1 MMISMTISFLRMTK
15 IERII
20 NSIFNNLFP
29 ILLAA
34 CIGFALAKWLNINP
48 RPLSQV
54 VFYVFSPVLVF
65 NLIMNSKLSNQ
76 DILRILVFAVILMVC
91 IGLLTLLI
99 GGALRFDRKMM
110 VAVLITA
117 IFMNAG
123 NYGLPLTSFAFG
135 EKALAFASVFF
146 VINALLT
153 NTVGIVIASSG
164 STGVVNAIKGL
175 VKFPAIYALVLGIL
189 FLQFGWELPSGL
201 DRTVTLLSNA
211 AIPCMLVLLG
221 MQLVN
226 IRLDGHIRPLILTS
240 SMRLI
245 IAPVIAYGL
254 TRLFGIS
261 GAAQQAVVLEAGMPV
276 AVLTT
281 ILATEFDTMPTF
293 VTAAVLV
300 TTLLSPLT
308 LTPLLAFL
316 GA

>member
-1 MMISMTISFLRMTK
+1 MSELFTLF
-15 IERII
+15 
-20 NSIFNNLFP
+20 FNNLFP

-34 CIGFALAKWLNINP
+34 GIGFVLAKWLKINP

-65 NLIMNSKLSNQ
+65 NLIKNSQLSNQ
-76 DILRILVFAVILMVC
+76 DILRTLAFALILMMC
-91 IGLLTLLI
+91 IGLLTWLI
-99 GGALRFDRKMM
+99 GGLLRFDRKMM
-110 VAVLITA
+110 AAVMITA

-135 EKALAFASVFF
+135 EQALAYASIFF
-146 VINALLT
+146 VISAMFT
-153 NTVGIVIASSG
+153 NTIGIVIASSG
-164 STGVVNAIKGL
+164 SMSVIDSIKGL
-175 VKFPAIYALVLGIL
+175 VKFPAIYALAFGIL
-189 FLQFGWELPSGL
+189 FLQFGWKLPSGL
-201 DRTVTLLSNA
+201 DRSVTLLSNA

-226 IRLDGHIRPLILTS
+226 IRLDGHIKPLILTS
-240 SMRLI
+240 SMRLL
-245 IAPVIAYGL
+245 IAPMLAFGL
-254 TRLFGIS
+254 TRLFGMS

-281 ILATEFDTMPTF
+281 ILATEFDTAPTF
-293 VTAAVLV
+293 VTTAVLI

>member
-1 MMISMTISFLRMTK
+1 MSELFTLF
-15 IERII
+15 
-20 NSIFNNLFP
+20 FNNLFP

-76 DILRILVFAVILMVC
+76 DILRTLAFALILMVC
-91 IGLLTLLI
+91 IGLLTWLI
-99 GGALRFDRKMM
+99 GGVLRFDRKLMA
-110 VAVLITA
+110 AVMITA

-135 EKALAFASVFF
+135 DQALAFASVFF
-146 VINALLT
+146 VISALLT

-164 STGVVNAIKGL
+164 STGVLNAIKGL
-175 VKFPAIYALVLGIL
+175 VKFPAIYALALGIL
-189 FLQFGWELPSGL
+189 FLHFGWKLPSGL
-201 DRTVTLLSNA
+201 DRTVTLLGNA

-226 IRLDGHIRPLILTS
+226 IRLNGHFRPLILTS
-240 SMRLI
+240 SMRLL
-245 IAPVIAYGL
+245 IAPALAFGL
-254 TRLFGIS
+254 TRLFGMTGS
-261 GAAQQAVVLEAGMPV
+261 AQQAVVLEAGMPV

-281 ILATEFDTMPTF
+281 ILATEFDVEPTF
-293 VTAAVLV
+293 VTTAVLV

-308 LTPLLAFL
+308 LTPLLALL

>member
-1 MMISMTISFLRMTK
+1 LSELFTLF
-15 IERII
+15 
-20 NSIFNNLFP
+20 FNNLFP

-34 CIGFALAKWLNINP
+34 CIGYALAKWLNINP

-65 NLIMNSKLSNQ
+65 NLIMNSQLSNQ
-76 DILRILVFAVILMVC
+76 DILRTLAFALVLMVC
-91 IGLLTLLI
+91 VGLLTLLI
-99 GGALRFDRKMM
+99 GGVLRFGRKMM
-110 VAVLITA
+110 AAVMITA

-135 EKALAFASVFF
+135 DQALAFASVFF
-146 VINALLT
+146 VISALLT

-164 STGVVNAIKGL
+164 STGVLNAIKGL
-175 VKFPAIYALVLGIL
+175 VKFPAIYALFLGIL
-189 FLQFGWELPSGL
+189 FLQFGWKLPSGL
-201 DRTVTLLSNA
+201 DRTVILLSNA

-226 IRLDGHIRPLILTS
+226 IRLDGHVRPLILTS
-240 SMRLI
+240 SMRLL
-245 IAPVIAYGL
+245 IAPALAFGL
-254 TRLFGIS
+254 TRLFGMT
-261 GAAQQAVVLEAGMPV
+261 GPAQQAVVLEAGMPV

-281 ILATEFDTMPTF
+281 ILAIEFDVEPSF
-293 VTAAVLV
+293 VTTAVLV

-308 LTPLLAFL
+308 LTPLLALL

>member
-1 MMISMTISFLRMTK
+1 MSELFTLF
-15 IERII
+15 
-20 NSIFNNLFP
+20 FNNLFP

-34 CIGFALAKWLNINP
+34 AIGFALAKWLGIDP

-54 VFYVFSPVLVF
+54 VFYIFSPVLVF
-65 NLIMNSKLSNQ
+65 NLIMNSQLSNQ
-76 DILRILVFAVILMVC
+76 DILRTLLFAILLMVC
-91 IGLLTLLI
+91 IGLLTWLI
-99 GGALRFDRKMM
+99 SGILRFDRKMM
-110 VAVLITA
+110 AAVIITA

-135 EKALAFASVFF
+135 EQALAYASVFF
-146 VINALLT
+146 VISALLT

-164 STGVVNAIKGL
+164 STGVIKAIKGL
-175 VKFPAIYALVLGIL
+175 VKFPAIYALFLGIL
-189 FLQFGWELPSGL
+189 FLQFGWKLPSGL

-226 IRLDGHIRPLILTS
+226 IRLDGHVRPLILAS
-240 SMRLI
+240 SMRLLV
-245 IAPVIAYGL
+245 APALAYGL
-254 TRLFGIS
+254 TRLFGIT
-261 GAAQQAVVLEAGMPV
+261 GPAQQAVVLEAGMPV

-281 ILATEFDTMPTF
+281 ILAIEFNVEPTF
-293 VTAAVLV
+293 VTTAVLV

-308 LTPLLAFL
+308 LTPLLALL

>member
-1 MMISMTISFLRMTK
+1 MSELFTLF
-15 IERII
+15 
-20 NSIFNNLFP
+20 FNNLFP

-34 CIGFALAKWLNINP
+34 GIGFVLAKWLKINP

-65 NLIMNSKLSNQ
+65 NLIKNSQLSNQ
-76 DILRILVFAVILMVC
+76 DILRTLAFALILMIC
-91 IGLLTLLI
+91 IGLLTWLI
-99 GGALRFDRKMM
+99 GGFLRFDRKMM
-110 VAVLITA
+110 AAVMITA

-135 EKALAFASVFF
+135 EQALAYASIFF
-146 VINALLT
+146 VISAMFT
-153 NTVGIVIASSG
+153 NTIGIVIASSG
-164 STGVVNAIKGL
+164 SMSVIDSIKGL
-175 VKFPAIYALVLGIL
+175 VKFPAIYALAFGIL
-189 FLQFGWELPSGL
+189 FLQFGWKLPSGL
-201 DRTVTLLSNA
+201 DRSVTLLSNA

-226 IRLDGHIRPLILTS
+226 IRLDGHIKPLILTS
-240 SMRLI
+240 SMRLL
-245 IAPVIAYGL
+245 IAPMLAFGL
-254 TRLFGIS
+254 TRLFGMS

-281 ILATEFDTMPTF
+281 ILATEFDTAPTF
-293 VTAAVLV
+293 VTTAVLI

>member
-1 MMISMTISFLRMTK
+1 MSELFTLF
-15 IERII
+15 
-20 NSIFNNLFP
+20 FNNLFP

-34 CIGFALAKWLNINP
+34 GIGFVLAKWLKINP

-65 NLIMNSKLSNQ
+65 NLIRNSQLSNQ
-76 DILRILVFAVILMVC
+76 DILRTLAFALILMIC
-91 IGLLTLLI
+91 IGLLTWLI
-99 GGALRFDRKMM
+99 GGILRFDRKMM
-110 VAVLITA
+110 AAVMITA

-135 EKALAFASVFF
+135 EQALAYASIFF
-146 VINALLT
+146 VISAMFT
-153 NTVGIVIASSG
+153 NTIGIVIASSG
-164 STGVVNAIKGL
+164 SMSVIDSIKGL
-175 VKFPAIYALVLGIL
+175 VKFPAIYALAFGIL
-189 FLQFGWELPSGL
+189 FLQFGWKLPSGL
-201 DRTVTLLSNA
+201 DRSVTLLTNA

-226 IRLDGHIRPLILTS
+226 IRLDGHIKPLILTS
-240 SMRLI
+240 SMRLL
-245 IAPVIAYGL
+245 IAPMLAFGL
-254 TRLFGIS
+254 TRLFGMS

-281 ILATEFDTMPTF
+281 ILATEFDTAPTF
-293 VTAAVLV
+293 VTTAVLI